1 MLSNIQ
7 LRSLGVVPARLWV
20 PSAAGERA
28 GREAAG
34 KSRRKTVL
42 RAEQQGAD
50 LLPGVRPLVHSVS
63 RLFVGRTPR
72 PDPPRSPSSARHC
85 PGCLPPNHSEGGNYR
100 KRGFPPPPRWMRSG
114 DTGAPSTCCLQ
125 RITRSQRNPTEDSD
139 RGMSPSTDAWKDR
152 QRERG

>member
-100 KRGFPPPPRWMRSG
+100 KRRFPPPPRALDALRRHWRPQHLLLAKDHTISEK
-114 DTGAPSTCCLQ
+114 SH
-125 RITRSQRNPTEDSD
+125 
-139 RGMSPSTDAWKDR
+139 RG
-152 QRERG
+152 Q